1 MQEAEDAAAE
11 LEDMEET
18 VQKLNT
24 EIDFQKQV
32 NADDRKQLQLVKNQL
47 EKLKYENELLRQ

>member
-47 EKLKYENELLRQ
+47 EKLKYENELLKQ

>member
-32 NADDRKQLQLVKNQL
+32 NADDRKQL
-47 EKLKYENELLRQ
+47 